1 MDRIRPVA
9 VLGLAVW
16 SLVLW
21 TGRLGLAWG
30 TTGSTG
36 SKVLA
41 TVPVAIFVALGVALA
56 VVVLSRASAALTD
69 AGRRFAVAVAVW
81 TVAYWVVRLPFIL
94 TDSHGAG
101 FKGVHAVLAVLSW
114 TVAGLALRS
123 LRRDPSTVVP
133 AATAPGVRAGDA
145 SHPVAP

>member
-9 VLGLAVW
+9 VLSLAVW
-16 SLVLW
+16 SLLLW

-30 TTGSTG
+30 TSGSTG

-41 TVPVAIFVALGVALA
+41 TVPVAVFVALGVALA
-56 VVVLSRASAALTD
+56 IVVLSRASATLGE

-81 TVAYWVVRLPFIL
+81 SIGYWVVRLPFIL
-94 TDSHGAG
+94 TDGHGAG

-114 TVAGLALRS
+114 TIAGLALRS
-123 LRRDPSTVVP
+123 LRRVP
-133 AATAPGVRAGDA
+133 AGSVGAGIA
-145 SHPVAP
+145 RRQPVAG

>member
-1 MDRIRPVA
+1 MA
-9 VLGLAVW
+9 VLSLALW

-30 TTGSTG
+30 TSGSTG

-56 VVVLSRASAALTD
+56 IVVLGRSSPVLTEV
-69 AGRRFAVAVAVW
+69 GRRFAVAVAVW
-81 TVAYWVVRLPFIL
+81 SIGYWVVRLPFIL
-94 TDSHGAG
+94 TDGHGAG
-101 FKGVHAVLAVLSW
+101 FKGVHAVLAVLTW

-123 LRRDPSTVVP
+123 LRRDPAMSPTP
-133 AATAPGVRAGDA
+133 AVAPGARAADA
-145 SHPVAP
+145 SPLVAP

>member
-9 VLGLAVW
+9 VLGLAAW
-16 SLVLW
+16 SLVVW

-30 TTGSTG
+30 TSGSTG

-56 VVVLSRASAALTD
+56 IVVLSRASAALTE

-81 TVAYWVVRLPFIL
+81 TVGYWVVRLPFIL
-94 TDSHGAG
+94 TDGHGAA

-114 TVAGLALRS
+114 AVAGLALRS
-123 LRRDPSTVVP
+123 LRRAPVGPHVGSPDAAVP
-133 AATAPGVRAGDA
+133 AVSG
-145 SHPVAP
+145 